1 MTAAVCTQP
10 ACTGQ
15 FEDGYCDVCGTPA
28 EPRFGSG
35 PVRSA
40 PTAGVRSASARTG
53 GSSQLLSSPIGSAR
67 VSGSRPARRIGSSR
81 TRSQRLGAGITS
93 VPSAPLPDP
102 RSVLM
107 AKAEVAEDKR
117 LCSSCGAP
125 VGRSRDGK
133 PGRTTGFCA
142 KCRTSFSFEPKL
154 KQGDL
159 VGGQYEVVGAL
170 AYGGLGW
177 IYLAQDRNV
186 SDRWVVLK
194 GLLNTGDADAY
205 AAAVAERQFLA
216 EVQNPLI
223 VGIYNFALHDG
234 AGYIVMEYVGGSSLK
249 QLLKNRQQANGGHH
263 DPFPAEQA
271 IAYIIEILPAFGYL
285 HSQGLIFCDFKPDNV
300 IQSGDSIKLIDLGG
314 VRRVADH
321 QSAIYGTVGFQAP
334 EVATLGPSV
343 ASDIYTIGRTL
354 AVLAMEFRGYQS
366 TYVAKLPP
374 VQDVPLFQRYDS
386 LYRVLA
392 KATAADPNDRF
403 QSADELREQLLA
415 VLREIVVTDGL
426 GEPAH
431 SATPSALFGPPAAT
445 GSALEW
451 NELPPLL
458 VDPADPAAAWLA
470 GVSIEDPQRL
480 LGALDRAP
488 QETVEIIL
496 ARARAAIDAGRF
508 DLAEA
513 AIEKLL
519 TDDPWEW
526 RAVWLSGLSALARLD
541 AGAAT
546 TAFNTVLGQVP
557 GELAPK
563 LALAL
568 ACEHAGERQLAQGLY
583 RTCTIV
589 DANFVAPAA
598 FGLARTRL
606 AEGDVQSAL
615 AALDLIG
622 PTSGSYVTARRTR
635 AEVLA
640 GSDAGLAALSEAVST
655 LARIPID
662 PLDRQQLVVR
672 VLNLALEHVRN
683 TGRDEPSVRVASV
696 PAAERDL
703 RQGLERA
710 YRELAALTS
719 DRAERVRL
727 VDAANDVRPRTLL

>member
-1 MTAAVCTQP
+1 
-10 ACTGQ
+10 
-15 FEDGYCDVCGTPA
+15 
-28 EPRFGSG
+28 
-35 PVRSA
+35 
-40 PTAGVRSASARTG
+40 
-53 GSSQLLSSPIGSAR
+53 
-67 VSGSRPARRIGSSR
+67 
-81 TRSQRLGAGITS
+81 
-93 VPSAPLPDP
+93 
-102 RSVLM
+102 
-107 AKAEVAEDKR
+107 
-117 LCSSCGAP
+117 
-125 VGRSRDGK
+125 
-133 PGRTTGFCA
+133 
-142 KCRTSFSFEPKL
+142 
-154 KQGDL
+154 
-159 VGGQYEVVGAL
+159 
-170 AYGGLGW
+170 
-177 IYLAQDRNV
+177 
-186 SDRWVVLK
+186 
-194 GLLNTGDADAY
+194 
-205 AAAVAERQFLA
+205 
-216 EVQNPLI
+216 
-223 VGIYNFALHDG
+223 
-234 AGYIVMEYVGGSSLK
+234 
-249 QLLKNRQQANGGHH
+249 
-263 DPFPAEQA
+263 
-271 IAYIIEILPAFGYL
+271 
-285 HSQGLIFCDFKPDNV
+285 
-300 IQSGDSIKLIDLGG
+300 
-314 VRRVADH
+314 
-321 QSAIYGTVGFQAP
+321 VGFQAP

-386 LYRVLA
+386 LYRVLV
-392 KATAADPNDRF
+392 KATATDPNDRF

-415 VLREIVVTDGL
+415 VLREIVVTDGP

-431 SATPSALFGPPAAT
+431 SATPSALFGRPAAT
-445 GSALEW
+445 GSTLEW

-470 GVSIEDPQRL
+470 GVSIEDPQRR

-488 QETVEIIL
+488 RETVEIIL

-541 AGAAT
+541 ADAAT
-546 TAFNTVLGQVP
+546 TAFNTVLSQVP

-563 LALAL
+563 LDLAL

-615 AALDLIG
+615 AALDMIG
-622 PTSGSYVTARRTR
+622 PTGGSYVTARRTR
-635 AEVLA
+635 ADMLA
-640 GSDAGLAALSEAVST
+640 DSDAGLPALSEAVAT

-662 PLDRQQLVVR
+662 PLDRQRLVVR
-672 VLNLALEHVRN
+672 VLNRALDHVRN
-683 TGRDEPSVRVASV
+683 TGRDEPSVRIAGV

-710 YRELAALTS
+710 YRELAGLTS
-719 DRAERVRL
+719 DRVERVRL